1 MYCKNDLL
9 PGFSFTE
16 PYLLVVVV
24 VGRTNGVSFVCAI
37 FVVATVVVVVFVV
50 LVVLVLVV
58 AVVVGVVVVV

>member
-37 FVVATVVVVVFVV
+37 FVVATVVVVV
-50 LVVLVLVV
+50 LVVFVLVV
-58 AVVVGVVVVV
+58 AVVVVVVVVV